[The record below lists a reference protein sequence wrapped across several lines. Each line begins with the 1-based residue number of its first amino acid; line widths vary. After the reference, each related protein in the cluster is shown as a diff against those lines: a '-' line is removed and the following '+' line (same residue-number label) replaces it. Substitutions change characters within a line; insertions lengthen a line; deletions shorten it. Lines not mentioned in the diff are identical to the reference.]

1 MVCCMHLHLM
11 LSAKA
16 LGMLVKSAHKKWKK
30 VKEDKF
36 CAEKFDALINLSK
49 NEGNVDVRNML
60 SDCRKNHRSKQNSAE
75 TSSQVCRVL
84 RSS

>member
-1 MVCCMHLHLM
+1 MGLHLM
-11 LSAKA
+11 LSDKT
-16 LGMLVKSAHKKWKK
+16 LGMLLKSAHKNWKK